1 MAETARFDLRKDRDG
16 MLWDLLLYVPTVLA
30 LATMALVFWYGD
42 NGSLAYLLSFL
53 ASFFLI
59 AGANRVL
66 KRLLLLPS
74 APVRIEVASDLIR
87 LVQRNGQQTELI
99 KEQRF
104 FPEISGKSF
113 GISGMD
119 RSGQRQQFELHR
131 GQFGDAIQYDA
142 VQAALKRAAAR
153 SKA

>member
-1 MAETARFDLRKDRDG
+1 MADAAGFDLKQDREG

-42 NGSLAYLLSFL
+42 NASLAYLLSFM
-53 ASFFLI
+53 ASFFFI
-59 AGANRVL
+59 AGANRIL

-74 APVRIEVASDLIR
+74 APVRIEVAPGVIR
-87 LVQRNGQQTELI
+87 LVRRNGRSTELV

-104 FPEISGKSF
+104 FPEVSGKSF

-119 RSGQRQQFELHR
+119 RVGQRQQFELHR
-131 GQFGDAIQYDA
+131 GQFADAAQYGS
-142 VQAALKRAAAR
+142 VQAALKRTAGK
-153 SKA
+153 SK

>member
-1 MAETARFDLRKDRDG
+1 MAEAAGFDLKRDRDG

-53 ASFFLI
+53 ASFFFI
-59 AGANRVL
+59 AGANRVM
-66 KRLLLLPS
+66 KRMLLLPS
-74 APVRIEVASDLIR
+74 APVRLEVAPGVIR
-87 LVQRNGQQTELI
+87 LVQRDGQRTELV

-104 FPEISGKSF
+104 FAEYSGKSF

-119 RSGQRQQFELHR
+119 SKGQRQQFELHK
-131 GQFGDAIQYDA
+131 GQFADAVQYEA

-153 SKA
+153 GK